1 MTKRKLVNIYNIV
14 TGAKKTVAEKLWI
27 DYFKG
32 KTKNGKKEWELAPI
46 QKGDYKESN
55 ADAKEIPQ
63 TNKMSID
70 SIKTALLTDKE
81 FLAELKSII
90 CVCDEKVTS
99 EKTCCNFNHET
110 NENEVINPF
119 NFKSSDELRTWLNSQ
134 GIDMPK
140 TVKKLETLQTFI
152 PEIYKKQ

>member
-14 TGAKKTVAEKLWI
+14 TGVKKTVAERLWL
-27 DYFKG
+27 DYFKV

-55 ADAKEIPQ
+55 TETKEIPQ
-63 TNKMSID
+63 INRISID
-70 SIKTALLTDKE
+70 SIKTSLLSDKE
-81 FLAELKSII
+81 FLSELKSII
-90 CVCDEKVTS
+90 CACDEKVTS
-99 EKTCCNFNHET
+99 GNTCCNFNHEI
-110 NENEVINPF
+110 NENQTINPF
-119 NFKSSDELRTWLNSQ
+119 DFVSSDELRTWLNSQ
-134 GIDMPK
+134 GIYIPK